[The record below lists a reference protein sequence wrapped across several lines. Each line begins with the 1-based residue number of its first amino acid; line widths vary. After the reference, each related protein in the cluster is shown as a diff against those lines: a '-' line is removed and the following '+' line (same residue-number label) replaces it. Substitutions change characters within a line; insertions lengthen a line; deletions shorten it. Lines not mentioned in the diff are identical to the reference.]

1 MSVFDVAIIG
11 AGIAGASLAA
21 ELAPHRSVLML
32 EAEDQPG
39 YHSTGRSNALWH
51 ETYGGPNVAPLTSAS
66 KSFFDD
72 GGFLKQRNAITL
84 GRPQDIPQI
93 AQFEGSFAGSAII
106 LERLA
111 RSQLE
116 QLVPGLLPGWD
127 HGVMEANCFDIDV
140 AGVHAACLGA
150 ARRGGAQ
157 SVMRAR
163 MVSARLRGSIWDI
176 ETTAGRFEA
185 QILVNASGGWADDVA
200 VLAGVRPVSMTPN
213 RRTITQ
219 LRLAREIDAN
229 WPFLIDVNGGFYF
242 RPEGT
247 NRVWLSPHDETP
259 VEPGDVAP
267 EELDVAIAIDRFEK
281 VVDWPIAAVE
291 RSWAGLRTFAPDRLP
306 VYGFDPDCPAFFW
319 CAGQGGFGIQ
329 TAPAAAKICAS
340 LILDQ
345 EPTPAFDPAPYAP
358 DRFR

>member
-1 MSVFDVAIIG
+1 MSAFDVAIIG

-21 ELAPHRSVLML
+21 ELAPHRTVLML
-32 EAEDQPG
+32 EAESQPG

-51 ETYGGPNVAPLTSAS
+51 ETYGGPMVAPLTSAS
-66 KSFFDD
+66 KSFFEE
-72 GGFLKQRNAITL
+72 GGFLNQRDAISL
-84 GRPQDIPQI
+84 GRISDLPQI
-93 AQFEGSFAGSAII
+93 EQFEAAFADSPIALDR
-106 LERLA
+106 LERG
-111 RSQLE
+111 QLE
-116 QLVPGLLPGWD
+116 QMVPGLLPGWD
-127 HGVMEANCFDIDV
+127 YGVREANCYDIDV

-163 MVSARLRGSIWDI
+163 RTSARLRGNIWDI
-176 ETTAGRFEA
+176 ETTAGSFEA
-185 QILVNASGGWADDVA
+185 KILVNASGGWADEVA
-200 VLAGVRPVSMTPN
+200 ALAGVWPVSMTPY

-219 LRLAREIDAN
+219 LRLAREIDAG
-229 WPFLIDVNGGFYF
+229 WPFLIDINGGFYF

-247 NRVWLSPHDETP
+247 SRVWLSPHDESA

-267 EELDVAIAIDRFEK
+267 EELDIAIAIDQFEK

-340 LILDQ
+340 LILDR
-345 EPTPAFDPAPYAP
+345 EPMSALDPAPYAP